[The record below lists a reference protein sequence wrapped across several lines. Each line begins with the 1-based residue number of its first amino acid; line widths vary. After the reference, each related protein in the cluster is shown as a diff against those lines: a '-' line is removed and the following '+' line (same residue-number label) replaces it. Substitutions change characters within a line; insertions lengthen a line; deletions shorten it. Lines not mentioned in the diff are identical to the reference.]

1 MEPYIIIP
9 LLVILIGVLWLM
21 AKVRRLERENRA
33 LHVKYAILSEI
44 GRNIFAVSE
53 HLVRL
58 HDDLDRHNRC
68 EPNDKSTS
76 TPESNHDED

>member
-1 MEPYIIIP
+1 MEPYIIIS
-9 LLVILIGVLWLM
+9 LLVILIGVLCLM

-33 LHVKYAILSEI
+33 LRIKCTILSEM

-58 HDDLDRHNRC
+58 HDDLDRHNRY
-68 EPNDKSTS
+68 EPTS
-76 TPESNHDED
+76 TLEDFTQ